1 MREHSDKPISQISY
15 AFLGDTRAC
24 TSCVRCSANVCSMPT
39 TGSSEIEQ
47 VRQQGYSIDRGDYIG
62 GVVIVAVPVL
72 GVHALTHGIAAVGL
86 AGQIDQATAIRL
98 ANDMQVSARALA
110 G

>member
-1 MREHSDKPISQISY
+1 
-15 AFLGDTRAC
+15 
-24 TSCVRCSANVCSMPT
+24 MPT

-47 VRQQGYSIDRGDYIG
+47 VRQQGCSIDRADYMR

-72 GVHALTHGIAAVGL
+72 GTRALAHGIAAADL
-86 AGQIDQATAIRL
+86 AGQVDQATAIRL
-98 ANDMQVSARALA
+98 ASDMQASARTLA